1 MFRAR
6 APLASNCSRA
16 TAASGPSVSVR
27 PSLLPNAGLGLFAA
41 RAFEADAVVPG
52 CTYGGDALTLM
63 EARRR
68 EDKAYLMALHFNVH
82 VDASDA
88 RTCLGYLA
96 RYVNDAEAEL
106 PELPERVLSPG
117 RDDDVSRVE
126 KKRNNAAFAKD
137 PERRLARLRTTRA
150 VAEGEELTA
159 AYGAQ
164 YWRLKAAKG

>member
-1 MFRAR
+1 M
-6 APLASNCSRA
+6 
-16 TAASGPSVSVR
+16 
-27 PSLLPNAGLGLFAA
+27 
-41 RAFEADAVVPG
+41 VPG

-68 EDKAYLMALHFNVH
+68 LNKEYLMALHFNVH

-88 RTCLGYLA
+88 TCLGYLA

-106 PELPERVLSPG
+106 SETRS
-117 RDDDVSRVE
+117 DVAEGS
-126 KKRNNAAFAKD
+126 KKNNAAFAKD

-159 AYGAQ
+159 TYGAQ
-164 YWRLKAAKG
+164 YWRLRWRLRAAKASTDG

>member
-106 PELPERVLSPG
+106 PEVTNSVSSPG
-117 RDDDVSRVE
+117 PE
-126 KKRNNAAFAKD
+126 TKRNNAAFAKD

>member
-1 MFRAR
+1 M
-6 APLASNCSRA
+6 
-16 TAASGPSVSVR
+16 
-27 PSLLPNAGLGLFAA
+27 
-41 RAFEADAVVPG
+41 VPG

-68 EDKAYLMALHFNVH
+68 LNKEYLMALHFNVH

-88 RTCLGYLA
+88 TCLGYLA

-106 PELPERVLSPG
+106 SSETRS
-117 RDDDVSRVE
+117 DDVKTRTTRDVAEGS
-126 KKRNNAAFAKD
+126 KKNNAAFAKD

-159 AYGAQ
+159 TYGAQ
-164 YWRLKAAKG
+164 YWRLRAAKASTDG

>member
-106 PELPERVLSPG
+106 PELPERVLSKRKEP
-117 RDDDVSRVE
+117 E
-126 KKRNNAAFAKD
+126 TKRNNAAFAKD

>member
-1 MFRAR
+1 VFRAR

-106 PELPERVLSPG
+106 PEVTNSVSSPG
-117 RDDDVSRVE
+117 PE
-126 KKRNNAAFAKD
+126 TKRNNAAFAKD

>member
-1 MFRAR
+1 M
-6 APLASNCSRA
+6 
-16 TAASGPSVSVR
+16 
-27 PSLLPNAGLGLFAA
+27 
-41 RAFEADAVVPG
+41 VPG

-68 EDKAYLMALHFNVH
+68 ENKEYLMALHFNVH

-88 RTCLGYLA
+88 TCLGYLA

-106 PELPERVLSPG
+106 FETRT
-117 RDDDVSRVE
+117 DDTKTRGDVAE
-126 KKRNNAAFAKD
+126 GLKKKKNNAAFAKD

-164 YWRLKAAKG
+164 YWRLRAAKASTDG

>member
-1 MFRAR
+1 MTRRAFG
-6 APLASNCSRA
+6 AG
-16 TAASGPSVSVR
+16 AALVA
-27 PSLLPNAGLGLFAA
+27 AGLESSTKAA

-106 PELPERVLSPG
+106 AAALATKRCPPG
-117 RDDDVSRVE
+117 ASSRSW
-126 KKRNNAAFAKD
+126 RC
-137 PERRLARLRTTRA
+137 
-150 VAEGEELTA
+150 TA
-159 AYGAQ
+159 
-164 YWRLKAAKG
+164 W

>member
-1 MFRAR
+1 M
-6 APLASNCSRA
+6 
-16 TAASGPSVSVR
+16 
-27 PSLLPNAGLGLFAA
+27 
-41 RAFEADAVVPG
+41 VPG

-68 EDKAYLMALHFNVH
+68 ENKEYLMALHFNVH

-106 PELPERVLSPG
+106 PEVTNSVLSPG
-117 RDDDVSRVE
+117 PE
-126 KKRNNAAFAKD
+126 TKRNNAAFAKD

>member
-1 MFRAR
+1 M
-6 APLASNCSRA
+6 
-16 TAASGPSVSVR
+16 
-27 PSLLPNAGLGLFAA
+27 
-41 RAFEADAVVPG
+41 PG

-88 RTCLGYLA
+88 TCLGYLA

-106 PELPERVLSPG
+106 SETRS
-117 RDDDVSRVE
+117 DDTKTRGDVAEGS
-126 KKRNNAAFAKD
+126 KKNNAAFAKD

-159 AYGAQ
+159 TYGAQ
-164 YWRLKAAKG
+164 YWRLRWRLRAAKASTDG

>member
-16 TAASGPSVSVR
+16 TTASGPSVSVR

-117 RDDDVSRVE
+117 PE
-126 KKRNNAAFAKD
+126 TKRNNAAFAKD

-150 VAEGEELTA
+150 VGEGEELTA

>member
-6 APLASNCSRA
+6 APLASDCSRA

-106 PELPERVLSPG
+106 PEVTNSVSSPG
-117 RDDDVSRVE
+117 PE
-126 KKRNNAAFAKD
+126 TKRNNAAFAKD

>member
-1 MFRAR
+1 VFRAR

-117 RDDDVSRVE
+117 RDDDVHDE
-126 KKRNNAAFAKD
+126 KKETT
-137 PERRLARLRTTRA
+137 PPSRRTPSAVWRGCGPRARSRRARSSPRRTARST
-150 VAEGEELTA
+150 GD
-159 AYGAQ
+159 
-164 YWRLKAAKG
+164 

>member
-1 MFRAR
+1 VFRAR

-88 RTCLGYLA
+88 TCLGYLA

-106 PELPERVLSPG
+106 SETRS
-117 RDDDVSRVE
+117 DDTKTRGDVAEGS
-126 KKRNNAAFAKD
+126 KKNNAAFAKD

>member
-106 PELPERVLSPG
+106 PEVTNSVSSPG
-117 RDDDVSRVE
+117 PE
-126 KKRNNAAFAKD
+126 TKRNNAAFAKD

-164 YWRLKAAKG
+164 YWRMKAAKG